1 MTHASRDTSTG
12 LQFEKQVHVGGKGI
26 DLSQD
31 KMRKYIEKLY
41 PNVLY
46 SLSHINQYKR
56 DKKLYADGA
65 PYILTKELKPD
76 EAYYD
81 PEKLTL
87 DIYEKKVQ
95 NGGGSADEKIQ
106 TCAFKIMEYRKVA
119 KYLNVPPENV
129 HYTYVLDEWFDPEK
143 NIRYRDALEFVKSI
157 DGCDYIIVR

>member
-12 LQFEKQVHVGGKGI
+12 LRFEKQVHIGGEGI

-56 DKKLYADGA
+56 DKKLYAEGA
-65 PYILTKELKPD
+65 PYILTRELKPD

-106 TCAFKIMEYRKVA
+106 TCGFKIMQYRKIA

-129 HYTYVLDEWFDPEK
+129 HYTYILDKWFSAEQ
-143 NIRYRDALEFVKSI
+143 YRDAIEYIKLI
-157 DGCDYIIVR
+157 DGCDYIIME